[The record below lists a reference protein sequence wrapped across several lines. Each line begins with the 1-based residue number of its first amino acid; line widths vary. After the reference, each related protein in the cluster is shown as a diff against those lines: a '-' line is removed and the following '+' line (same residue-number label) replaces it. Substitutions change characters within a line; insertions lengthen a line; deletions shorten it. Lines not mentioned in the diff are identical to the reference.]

1 MSTSD
6 NSQGAK
12 LRHRIQK
19 TQAIFNIL
27 NPTINQYGSTVTS
40 DSVNLNTAVGRQP
53 YTEQTDLGRST
64 DFEVRDVV
72 LGLANVPAPNVP
84 ETSILRWVAG
94 GEGTTNT
101 LAHSADGI
109 SWTGI
114 GKTIFTTGCLA
125 VAWNGTRWVAGGRGT
140 NTLAYSTD
148 GISWTGNSVG
158 IFTDACYAVK
168 GK

>member
-27 NPTINQYGSTVTS
+27 NPTINQYGSNITS
-40 DSVNLNTAVGRQP
+40 DSVNVNTAVGRQP

-72 LGLANVPAPNVP
+72 LELSRVS

-94 GEGTTNT
+94 G
-101 LAHSADGI
+101 DG
-109 SWTGI
+109 
-114 GKTIFTTGCLA
+114 A
-125 VAWNGTRWVAGGRGT
+125 
-140 NTLAYSTD
+140 NTLAYSNN
-148 GISWTGNSVG
+148 GINWTPIGKTTITG
-158 IFTDACYAVK
+158 ECYAVA